1 MTDAKNQ
8 KNTDIL
14 RKQVVDYLHIHRY
27 NDELESKP
35 THCSWGSII
44 KGKFLLNKEEIKIFT
59 DLYIN
64 AIVGGVE
71 DFTILEIQQDY
82 SPIIIDIDLK
92 IPLDNFKQGTRLYD
106 SKMIKNVIN
115 NYIKIINEYLEV
127 PDNINIC
134 LFEKKNPTE
143 SEDTCKDG
151 FHIYIP
157 DLITSTTIRHLI
169 RDKVVKLYLND
180 NIFEKFTEIP
190 DKIIDKA
197 VVSSNGW
204 LLPGSRKPGGQ
215 VYELTK
221 IYNKELQVIHRQND
235 IAIAYN
241 YEKII
246 KYFSLNIGKRNL
258 KKYATIVNDSWTE
271 SEINAE
277 IKKNNLNLNIKDNDN
292 FFHNTKDKEEIIN
305 QACAYMDM
313 LYDHRFDNY
322 EDWRN
327 IGLAAHNTDDS
338 LLYKWIE
345 KSKKCEGKYKE
356 GCCEQYWKT
365 FKSPS
370 SGNLLTI
377 RSLAYWAKQ
386 DNPKEF
392 EAYNKTF
399 FKSKLRDS
407 LDNNT
412 YSLAIAFKA
421 KYGDRFVCTSQKSNE
436 WYEYKNH
443 KWEYIE
449 DAYTM
454 RILFSEEFANE
465 YYDELR
471 ETTINITKVQGY
483 EKDNLQNKLNIL
495 SKITEKLRNFDFKN
509 KLINEAKSIFYDRNF
524 YDKLD
529 SNLHLM
535 GFNNGVYDAI
545 KGEFR
550 DGMYDDY
557 ISLCTK
563 HDYRPYSDHMPYKK
577 DIDTFF
583 HQVIPDDD
591 VCEFL
596 LTAFS
601 TCITGDTK
609 EEKLYILT
617 GSGSNSKSVTIELMG
632 LALGDYFMSCPITI
646 ITRKRGSSNETS
658 PEKVRMKGRRLGVF
672 QETDD
677 GERLNVGVMKEF
689 TGGDKILVRDLFK
702 GSKEMIEFKPQIKY
716 FLICNT
722 LPEVPSND
730 DGTWRRL
737 RVIDFK
743 SKFTDN
749 PTKPNEYKINTN
761 LKHEIKKWAP
771 YLLSYMIHIY
781 NTKYKNINY
790 LKEPKEVL
798 ASTNR
803 YKMENDY
810 YTEYFMEKLVVTTDT
825 KNTIAR
831 DNLYN
836 DFKNWYKSGYD
847 FKIVPKKPEFEKAIN
862 KLIGEPTSRGY
873 NKIIFAN
880 KIEELLQ
887 NNDNLSILDQ

>member
-8 KNTDIL
+8 RNTDIL
-14 RKQVVDYLHIHRY
+14 RKQVVDYLHNHRY

-35 THCSWGSII
+35 THCAWGSVI
-44 KGKFLLNKEEIKIFT
+44 KGKFVLNKEEIKTFT

-64 AIVGGVE
+64 AINNGV
-71 DFTILEIQQDY
+71 DNLTILEIQQDY

-92 IPLDNFKQGTRLYD
+92 IPIDNYKKNTRLYNNE
-106 SKMIKNVIN
+106 MIKNIIK
-115 NYIKIINEYLEV
+115 NYITIINEYLKMPEQ
-127 PDNINIC
+127 ISIC
-134 LFEKKNPTE
+134 LFEKQYPTE
-143 SEDTCKDG
+143 SDDICKDG

-157 DLITSTTIRHLI
+157 EIITSTTIRHLI
-169 RDKVVKLYLND
+169 RDRVVKLYSHD
-180 NIFEKFTEIP
+180 NLFEEFIEIP
-190 DKIIDKA
+190 DKIIDKS
-197 VVSSNGW
+197 VVSANGW
-204 LLPGSRKPGGQ
+204 LLPGSRKPTGQ
-215 VYELTK
+215 VYKLTR
-221 IYNKELQVIHRQND
+221 IYNKDLQIIHNQMD
-235 IAIAYN
+235 LDTAYDN
-241 YEKII
+241 EKII

-258 KKYATIVNDSWTE
+258 KKYATLVKDSWTE
-271 SEINAE
+271 SELDAE
-277 IKKNNLNLNIKDNDN
+277 IKKNNLNMNIKPNDTIFN
-292 FFHNTKDKEEIIN
+292 NTKDKEEVIN
-305 QACAYMDM
+305 QASAYIDM
-313 LYDHRFDNY
+313 LSNYRFDNY

-338 LLYKWIE
+338 LLYAWIE
-345 KSKKCEGKYKE
+345 KSKTSKKYNEGECER
-356 GCCEQYWKT
+356 YWKT

-370 SGNLLTI
+370 TGNLLTI
-377 RSLAYWAKQ
+377 KSLAYWAKI
-386 DNPKEF
+386 DSPKEF
-392 EAYNKTF
+392 ETYNKTF
-399 FKSKLRDS
+399 FKSKLKDS

-454 RILFSEEFANE
+454 RILFSEDFANE
-465 YYDELR
+465 YYEEVI
-471 ETTINITKVQGY
+471 ETTKLITKVQGY
-483 EKDNLQNKLNIL
+483 EKENLQSKLNIL
-495 SKITEKLRNFDFKN
+495 TKITEKLKNVDFKN
-509 KLINEAKSIFYDRNF
+509 KLINEAKSIFYDPNF

-529 SNLHLM
+529 SNLYLL

-557 ISLCTK
+557 ISLSTK

-577 DIDTFF
+577 EIDNFF
-583 HQVIPDDD
+583 NQVIPDED
-591 VCEFL
+591 VRDFL

-601 TCITGDTK
+601 TCITGETK

-617 GSGSNSKSVTIELMG
+617 GSGSNSKSVSVELMG

-646 ITRKRGSSNETS
+646 ITKKRGSSNETS
-658 PEKVRMKGRRLGVF
+658 PEKVRMKGRRLGAF

-781 NTKYKNINY
+781 ETKYKNINY

-810 YTEYFMEKLVVTTDT
+810 YTEYFMEKLIITTDP
-825 KNTIAR
+825 KNTISR

-836 DFKNWYKSGYD
+836 DFKNWYKNAND
-847 FKIVPKKPEFEKAIN
+847 FKIVPKKLEFEKSIN
-862 KLIGEPTSRGY
+862 KLIGDPTRRGY
-873 NKIIFAN
+873 IKVVFAN
-880 KIEELLQ
+880 KIEESISD
-887 NNDNLSILDQ
+887 NDNLSSLDQ